1 MINTD
6 FKISNTLLEKVNR
19 NIYLILELYI
29 ETCKGLDYED
39 ILDEIFPFHFV
50 RKNKEKCIEVIEELK
65 EYTTDFY
72 LHELNPVQQY
82 ALFHLIEWW
91 LEVTEY
97 EFEEIIDEK
106 ELISEEDIYVAEN
119 INNIDNYKSILFSD
133 WDFLE
138 EGLAHDL
145 EYYKIYGPAYEEL
158 RDINLEDYLELL
170 PDDKKM
176 EFFRT
181 KNKYET
187 YLKLET
193 NIPKHEQLVIK
204 QLYNAIMLRQNDPRR
219 LQSTTETELSDDVSD
234 IAKEKLHENGIIIA
248 REMPSGYS
256 KKNIGECDFYIY
268 TYKDGIYRTI
278 AIGENKEWG
287 NFENQLKQLIG
298 YMTQDV
304 EFGFTILFNKSVQ
317 SSTALT
323 KRLEMLKN
331 FYVEVDGNK
340 IFQIV
345 GDILEIKSM
354 NDVLVTKHENPE
366 RKGTYFKIYHFIINA
381 NSGERKESALQA
393 RR

>member
-65 EYTTDFY
+65 EYAIDFY
-72 LHELNPVQQY
+72 LHELNPVHQY

-119 INNIDNYKSILFSD
+119 INNIDSYKSILFSD

-138 EGLAHDL
+138 DGLAHDL

-176 EFFRT
+176 EFF
-181 KNKYET
+181 KAKSKYET

-193 NIPKHEQLVIK
+193 NIPKHEQLIIK

-219 LQSTTETELSDDVSD
+219 LQNTTETELSDDVRD
-234 IAKEKLHENGIIIA
+234 IAKEKLHENGIIIT

-256 KKNIGECDFYIY
+256 
-268 TYKDGIYRTI
+268 
-278 AIGENKEWG
+278 NKE
-287 NFENQLKQLIG
+287 
-298 YMTQDV
+298 Y
-304 EFGFTILFNKSVQ
+304 
-317 SSTALT
+317 
-323 KRLEMLKN
+323 
-331 FYVEVDGNK
+331 
-340 IFQIV
+340 
-345 GDILEIKSM
+345 
-354 NDVLVTKHENPE
+354 
-366 RKGTYFKIYHFIINA
+366 
-381 NSGERKESALQA
+381 
-393 RR
+393 RRM